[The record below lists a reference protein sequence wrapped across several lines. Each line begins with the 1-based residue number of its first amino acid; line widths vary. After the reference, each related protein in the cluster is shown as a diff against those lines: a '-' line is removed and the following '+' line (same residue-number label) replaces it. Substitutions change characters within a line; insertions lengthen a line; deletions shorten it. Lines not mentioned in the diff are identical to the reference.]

1 MTRSLL
7 LDDGNRT
14 FQARGRAVCR
24 TWMMENAPCE
34 EGRDK
39 ERRVPEVGSA

>member
-14 FQARGRAVCR
+14 FQARGRAVRR
-24 TWMMENAPCE
+24 TRVMENAPRE
-34 EGRDK
+34 EGRDE